1 MLALGCALIC
11 LAAAGDEGMQEPPK
25 PFGAIPTLRQLAW
38 QETEFYG
45 LIHFGPNTF
54 TGNEWGHGDER
65 PDIFNPTKLD
75 CRQWARAAKA
85 AGMKGL
91 ILVAK
96 HHDGFC
102 LWPSQYST
110 HTVREA
116 AWRGGQGDVVRE
128 CAEACREYGLKFGV
142 YLSPWDRNHPD
153 YGTGEAYN
161 EIYRKTAQELMTQYG
176 DLFMFWMDGANGE
189 GPNGKKQV
197 YDFPSF
203 WANVRKHQPMACMFS
218 DVGPDVRWVG
228 NEGGIAGETNWST
241 LDVGDLLPGNS
252 QAPHTNP
259 SGTEGGERWI
269 PAEADTPLRP
279 GWFWRESENDKVK
292 PLSWMI
298 ETYFSSVGRNA
309 AFNLGIAPDDR
320 GLMHENDVARM
331 EEFGRWLK
339 EAFDENLALRV
350 SVGATSSRAGL
361 KQYGAANLTD
371 GEPTTYWATDDD
383 VLRADVVF
391 TLPDKPINCI
401 ELSEFI
407 ALGQR
412 VKVFEIE
419 HRRDGGQWEP
429 VIRGTTIGYKRLL
442 RIPPYTGGQFRLRI
456 LDSLAAPVLSSVGFY
471 NVPVVFPEPMIRRE
485 RDGSF
490 VLGGLY
496 GAHTHYTTDGS
507 RPTARSPRFTESFRL
522 PKGGTIRA
530 VAIPMEGIKSFESEP
545 TEASATFG
553 METTN
558 WRVHS
563 VSAEHHDLRASR
575 AYDGNPNTFWHTPW
589 QGDSVPEHPHWMVI
603 DLGSEQEVTGFT
615 YLPRQDASG
624 DGTIDRYEFAVSIDG
639 EAWSE
644 PAARGTFA
652 NILNSRRQQIVRLG
666 TPVRGRYVRL
676 TALSCAAGKKWA
688 SAAEI
693 GVLVR

>member
-1 MLALGCALIC
+1 MLALGIALISFMAVGEGTQ
-11 LAAAGDEGMQEPPK
+11 AAPPK

-65 PDIFNPTKLD
+65 PDIFNPTQLD

-96 HHDGFC
+96 HHDGFS

-116 AWRGGQGDVVRE
+116 AWRNGQGDVVRE

-228 NEGGIAGETNWST
+228 NEAGIAGETNWST
-241 LDVGDLLPGNS
+241 LNTENLLPGNS
-252 QAPHTNP
+252 EAPRTNP
-259 SGTEGGERWI
+259 SGTEGGSRWI

-279 GWFWRESENDKVK
+279 GWFWRASEDDKVK
-292 PLSWMI
+292 PLTWMI
-298 ETYFSSVGRNA
+298 ETYFASVGRNA

-320 GLMHENDVARM
+320 GLLHENDVARM
-331 EEFGRWLK
+331 EEFGRWLG
-339 EAFDENLALRV
+339 EAFDEDLAQ
-350 SVGATSSRAGL
+350 GAQAAASSSRGGL
-361 KQYGAANLTD
+361 KQFGASNLTD
-371 GEPTTYWATDDD
+371 GDPTTYWATDDE
-383 VLRADVVF
+383 VTTADVF
-391 TLPDKPINCI
+391 ITLPDKPFNCI
-401 ELSEFI
+401 ELREFI

-412 VKVFEIE
+412 VKKFSIE
-419 HRRDGGQWEP
+419 HRRAGGEWEP
-429 VIRGTTIGYKRLL
+429 LTSGTTIGSKRLL
-442 RIPPYTGGQFRLRI
+442 RTPPVRGGELRIRI
-456 LDSLAAPVLSSVGFY
+456 LDSLAAPVLSSVGLY
-471 NVPVVFPEPMIRRE
+471 EVPIVFPTPMIQRE
-485 RDGSF
+485 KDGTI

-507 RPTARSPRFTESFRL
+507 KPTASSPRFTAPFRL
-522 PKGGTIRA
+522 PKGGVVRA
-530 VAIPMEGIKSFESEP
+530 VAIPMEGIRVFGSEP
-545 TEASATFG
+545 PEARAVFG
-553 METTN
+553 METSG

-563 VSAEHHDLRASR
+563 VSAEHPDLGASR
-575 AYDGNPNTFWHTPW
+575 AFDGNPATFWHTPW
-589 QGDSVPEHPHWMVI
+589 QGTVPSHPHWIVI
-603 DLGSEQEVTGFT
+603 DLGSEQEVAGFT

-624 DGTIDRYEFAVSIDG
+624 DGTIDRYEFSVSQNGTD
-639 EAWSE
+639 WPE
-644 PAARGTFA
+644 PAASGRFD
-652 NILNSRRQQIVRLG
+652 NILNSRRQQVVDLKRPI
-666 TPVRGRYVRL
+666 RGRYVRL